1 MSDTYLSLMKGII
14 AALKADATVSG
25 LVSTRV
31 YSDVPQDETFPY
43 IVVEIDSEDYS
54 SKTFSGMGHEVRTHI
69 YSRKK
74 SPKEIGDIRSAV
86 YNVIHRQED
95 SIALD
100 SGVFSHVNYSTGLIF
115 KEPDG
120 VTWHGVGIFNAF
132 IT

>member
-1 MSDTYLSLMKGII
+1 MSDTYLPLMKGVI
-14 AALKADATVSG
+14 AALKADGTVSG

-54 SKTFSGMGHEVRTHI
+54 SKTFSGMGHEVRIHA

-74 SPKEIGDIRSAV
+74 SPKEIGDIRDAA
-86 YNVIHRQED
+86 YDVIHRQEG

-100 SGVFSHVNYSTGLIF
+100 NGVLSHVNFSTGLMF

-120 VTWHGVGIFNAF
+120 VTWHGVSVFNAF